1 VRDLQQRLASTG
13 HPVTGDPPGRY
24 GAATTDAVKSFQAAR
39 RLRVDGIC
47 GPQTWAA
54 LVESGFQLGDR
65 MLYLRTPH
73 LRGDDIAE
81 LQSRLN
87 ALGFDAGR
95 EDGIFGPQT
104 ARALTEFQRNCGVAV
119 DGILGPDTLAALERV
134 RSLAAGSV
142 ASVRE
147 RDRLEREPVSLTRRR
162 IYLAVGP
169 GIEMLGI
176 AARSAL
182 SSHGAHVITDLEG
195 GDDARVIE
203 RANGFEADLCLV
215 LHPSDEP
222 GPCRIHFFE
231 SPRYRSETGSRLAH
245 GLASALTDVYRS
257 VDVSGHAF
265 PVLRETRM
273 PTVVIETPVGDPD
286 TAGRLAERAP
296 LIARRI
302 ADGLRQAIEVA
313 VHAR

>member
-1 VRDLQQRLASTG
+1 MRDLQQRLAAAGHSTC
-13 HPVTGDPPGRY
+13 GDPPGRY
-24 GAATTDAVKSFQAAR
+24 GPATTAAVRSFQADR

-54 LVESGFQLGDR
+54 LVESGYHLGDR
-65 MLYLRTPH
+65 MLYLRAPH

-104 ARALTEFQRNCGVAV
+104 ARALSEFQRNCGIAI
-119 DGILGPDTLAALERV
+119 DGILGPATLAALERV

-142 ASVRE
+142 AAVRE
-147 RDRLEREPVSLTRRR
+147 RDRLAREPVSLARRR

-169 GIEMLGI
+169 GIEILGL
-176 AARSAL
+176 ATRSAL
-182 SSHGAHVITDLEG
+182 SSHGAHVVTDLEG
-195 GDDARVIE
+195 GDDGRVIE
-203 RANGFEADLCLV
+203 RSNGFDADLCLV
-215 LHPSDEP
+215 LRPGEEP

-231 SPRYRSETGSRLAH
+231 SPRYRSETGARLAH
-245 GLASALTDVYRS
+245 GLAAALADAYRS
-257 VDVSGHAF
+257 ADVSGHAF

-273 PTVVIETPVGDPD
+273 PTVVIETPPGDAD
-286 TAGRLAERAP
+286 TTGRLAERAP
-296 LIARRI
+296 IIARRI
-302 ADGLRQAIEVA
+302 VDGLRRALEVP
-313 VHAR
+313 VPAR